1 MANKYNVQLR
11 TGLFVQTLN
20 GTYVVIGSF
29 TTESNKAYYIEA
41 TTVAMRTNGD
51 AASGLLTVATF
62 KNAAGTVTQIGT
74 TTAVVSHKTIAG
86 WDQDFLISGTDIG
99 IRVRGDA
106 GIVNHRVDLEIR
118 EVGLEAELT

>member
-1 MANKYNVQLR
+1 MANKFNVQLR
-11 TGLFVQTLN
+11 TGLYVQTIN

-29 TTESNKAYYIEA
+29 TTETNKAYSITA
-41 TTVAMRTNGD
+41 KTIAMRTNGD
-51 AASGLLTVATF
+51 AAAGLTTVATF
-62 KNAAGTVTQIGT
+62 KNANGTVAQVGT